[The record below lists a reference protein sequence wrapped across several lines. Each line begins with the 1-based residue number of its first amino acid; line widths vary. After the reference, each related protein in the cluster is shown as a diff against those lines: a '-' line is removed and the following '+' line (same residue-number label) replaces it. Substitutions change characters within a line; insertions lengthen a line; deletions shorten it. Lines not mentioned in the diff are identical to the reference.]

1 MDTEALLN
9 LVQESHQASKTMACL
24 NTNVKNNV
32 LRAMSKS
39 IMADEKSILEANAE
53 DVKAA
58 QEKEIPD
65 ALLDRLM
72 LNPERLR
79 SMADALI
86 EITNFPD
93 PVGEITSI
101 KSRPNGIQVGMM
113 RIPLGVILMIYEAR
127 PNVTSDAA
135 GLCLK
140 AGNSIILR
148 GGSEAFHSNMAVVSS
163 LQKAIIDHGIAPAAI
178 SLIPTTD
185 REALSYILKQDQYID
200 LVIPRGGESLIR
212 FVAEN
217 SRIPVI
223 KHYKGICHLF
233 IDATADIHV
242 ALNLLLDGKLSRPG
256 VCNALETLLIHE
268 QVAEKFLS
276 LAGDILFQKGVE
288 IRGCPRTREILPNAK
303 VATDEDYHTE
313 YLDLIISVKVVKDFD
328 AALDHLE
335 EYSSNHTDVI
345 VTNDYNNAQ
354 RFLYEVPSAVVC
366 VNASSRFSD
375 GGQLGLGAEIGIS
388 TTKIHAYGPM
398 GLEALTTRKFIVMGN
413 GQTRHDVRL
422 L

>member
-9 LVQESHQASKTMACL
+9 LVQESHQASKTVACL
-24 NTNVKNNV
+24 NTNVKNEV

-39 IMADEKSILEANAE
+39 IMADEKSILEANAA
-53 DVKAA
+53 DVKVAK
-58 QEKEIPD
+58 EKELPD
-65 ALLDRLM
+65 ALLDRLL

-86 EITNFPD
+86 EITNLAD

-101 KSRPNGIQVGMM
+101 KSRPNGIQVGRM

-148 GGSEAFHSNMAVVSS
+148 GGSEAFHSNTAVVSS
-163 LQKAIIDHGIAPAAI
+163 LQKAIIDHGIAPSAI

-185 REALSYILKQDQYID
+185 REALSYILEQDQYID
-200 LVIPRGGESLIR
+200 LVIPRGGEGLIR
-212 FVAEN
+212 FVSEN

-233 IDATADIHV
+233 IDATADMHV

-288 IRGCPRTREILPNAK
+288 IRGCPRTREILPKAK
-303 VATDEDYHTE
+303 EATDQDYHTE
-313 YLDLIISVKVVKDFD
+313 YLDLIISVKVVRDFD

-398 GLEALTTRKFIVMGN
+398 GLEALTTRKFIVIGN